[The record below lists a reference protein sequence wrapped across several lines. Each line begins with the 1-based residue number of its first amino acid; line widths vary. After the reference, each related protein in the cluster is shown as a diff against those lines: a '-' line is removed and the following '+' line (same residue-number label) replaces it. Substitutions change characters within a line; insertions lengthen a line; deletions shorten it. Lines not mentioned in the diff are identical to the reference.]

1 MGVSIWPMTFPSRVT
16 ALGVVSSLSDRQG
29 LNTIE
34 SVSDADM
41 TIAQATGFAEFVIAL
56 RRTLGTT
63 PIGWLLTVWFCWG
76 RVPTGSLVCWVVVF
90 ATVWTASL
98 MALHRVIAR
107 GANLD
112 AHRTGIHWIVALD
125 GLGWGLTAWFLIG
138 HDATLDAVLMAL
150 LAGVVSV
157 NAQVYGTYIRAYYWQ
172 IGAMWSVSVSGLLHN
187 AGRQNAVD
195 YAVGLSVFVGLTLYY
210 TRAISQRLLAGIRLQ
225 HVNASL
231 ADQLRGALQKVEL
244 DAATDAL
251 TGHGNRRALDDV
263 LKRQVELRAAGGKPF
278 SVLMLDIDFFKTIND
293 RFGHMV
299 GDDVL
304 RAFAQ
309 RLRAFLRSRDFC
321 ARFGGEEF
329 VVVLPETPLSMAL
342 DVAERIRK
350 GVSHDALLDEPRVR
364 VTVSVGVATMAR
376 DQSIGELLAAADAA
390 VYLAKNAGR
399 DQVRSYEQAPAQD
412 AGGVPA
418 VAMRKRAERW
428 AAGG

>member
-1 MGVSIWPMTFPSRVT
+1 MTLSSRP
-16 ALGVVSSLSDRQG
+16 AAPGVVSSFNNRQG

-34 SVSDADM
+34 SVSDADV

-56 RRTLGTT
+56 RRTLRTT
-63 PIGWLLTVWFCWG
+63 PVGWMLTVWFCWG
-76 RVPTGSLVCWVVVF
+76 RVPVGSLVGWVVVF
-90 ATVWTASL
+90 VVAWAGSL
-98 MALHRVIAR
+98 MALQRVIAH
-107 GANLD
+107 GSKLD
-112 AHRTGIHWIVALD
+112 VHRIGIFWIAALD
-125 GLGWGLTAWFLIG
+125 GVGWGLTAWLLIG
-138 HDATLDAVLMAL
+138 HDQTLDALLMAL
-150 LAGVVSV
+150 LAGVTSI
-157 NAQVYGTYIRAYYWQ
+157 NAQVYGTYIKAYYWQ
-172 IGAMWSVSVSGLLHN
+172 IGAMWIVSVSGLLHN

-195 YAVGLSVFVGLTLYY
+195 YAVGLSVFMGLTLYY
-210 TRAISQRLLAGIRLQ
+210 TRAISQRILAGIRLQ

-231 ADQLRGALQKVEL
+231 ADQLRGALDKVER

-251 TGHGNRRALDDV
+251 TGHGNRRALDEV
-263 LKRQVELRAAGGKPF
+263 LKRQVELRTAGGKPF

-299 GDDVL
+299 GDDAL

-309 RLRAFLRSRDFC
+309 RLREFLRSRDFC

-329 VVVLPETPLSMAL
+329 VVVLPETPLAMAL

-350 GVSHDALLDEPRVR
+350 GVSQSALLDEPRVR
-364 VTVSVGVATMAR
+364 VTVSIGVATMAR

-399 DQVRSYEQAPAQD
+399 DQVRSYEQAPAHD
-412 AGGVPA
+412 ADGVPA
-418 VAMRKRAERW
+418 AAMRKRAERW